1 MECTVVM
8 GPTYENAKSQNVG
21 IEMLSK
27 QVLIKCL
34 SDLSLFDQF
43 LVFYFYVQ
51 FFFSFFKPCS
61 FLHY

>member
-27 QVLIKCL
+27 QVLIK
-34 SDLSLFDQF
+34 
-43 LVFYFYVQ
+43 VFVGLKFI
-51 FFFSFFKPCS
+51 
-61 FLHY
+61 